1 MKIAEIYTN
10 PSRDESVQDFAR
22 HFSRPQQ
29 QRQLSNGF
37 DNLAQLEEEL
47 CHLGVFEGGRLIS
60 YLSLHRTDNFWQVD
74 MQCTERDRRGQGFV
88 RANIEWAIDLFGCII
103 SDSAQTAEAQQVW
116 TALIKH
122 PNLYHYSC
130 YELDSGLQQP
140 LVWKQGAVEP
150 NPWDQTEHTVILACS
165 RTVSTAST
173 ARLEE
178 RIKFEIR
185 NSRKSRWIGQGF
197 TEFNP

>member
-37 DNLAQLEEEL
+37 DNLAQLDDEL

-60 YLSLHRTDNFWQVD
+60 Y
-74 MQCTERDRRGQGFV
+74 
-88 RANIEWAIDLFGCII
+88 
-103 SDSAQTAEAQQVW
+103 
-116 TALIKH
+116 
-122 PNLYHYSC
+122 
-130 YELDSGLQQP
+130 
-140 LVWKQGAVEP
+140 
-150 NPWDQTEHTVILACS
+150 
-165 RTVSTAST
+165 
-173 ARLEE
+173 RLEE
-178 RIKFEIR
+178 RIKLEIKL
-185 NSRKSRWIGQGF
+185 NRKSRWIGQGF